1 MHYFD
6 NPSDETT
13 SGSNQMQQNDQMPQI
28 MAMLTKIFTKLEE
41 HDLRF
46 DALEQRMTA
55 MEERMTALEQR
66 MTALEQRVSALEQR
80 MTALEERM
88 TALEQRMTAIEERMT
103 ALEQRVSALEQRM
116 TALEQRVSA
125 LEQRMTIMETEV
137 SRLGVLFEDNEKKLQ
152 HILDVLT
159 SYLKKMEKVDHLDES
174 MIEQTQGLQIT
185 KIALANHIQNRKIHL
200 MPLRGRPKKKSG

>member
-46 DALEQRMTA
+46 DALEKRVAAIESRLDVIETRLDA
-55 MEERMTALEQR
+55 IENRLDVIETRLDAIENRLDAIEARLDALEN
-66 MTALEQRVSALEQR
+66 RVA
-80 MTALEERM
+80 
-88 TALEQRMTAIEERMT
+88 
-103 ALEQRVSALEQRM
+103 
-116 TALEQRVSA
+116 A

-200 MPLRGRPKKKSG
+200 MPARGRPKKNPDESET

>member
-6 NPSDETT
+6 NPSDETIC
-13 SGSNQMQQNDQMPQI
+13 GRNQMQQNDQMPQI

-55 MEERMTALEQR
+55 LEH
-66 MTALEQRVSALEQR
+66 RVSALENR
-80 MTALEERM
+80 VVAL
-88 TALEQRMTAIEERMT
+88 A
-103 ALEQRVSALEQRM
+103 
-116 TALEQRVSA
+116 
-125 LEQRMTIMETEV
+125 TEV

-159 SYLKKMEKVDHLDES
+159 SYL
-174 MIEQTQGLQIT
+174 
-185 KIALANHIQNRKIHL
+185 
-200 MPLRGRPKKKSG
+200 

>member
-13 SGSNQMQQNDQMPQI
+13 SGRNQMQQNDQMPQI

-46 DALEQRMTA
+46 DALEKRVAAIESRLDVIETRLDVIETRLDA
-55 MEERMTALEQR
+55 IEARLDALENRVAALEQR
-66 MTALEQRVSALEQR
+66 MTV
-80 MTALEERM
+80 
-88 TALEQRMTAIEERMT
+88 
-103 ALEQRVSALEQRM
+103 
-116 TALEQRVSA
+116 
-125 LEQRMTIMETEV
+125 METEV
-137 SRLGVLFEDNEKKLQ
+137 RRLGVLFEDNEKKLQ
-152 HILDVLT
+152 YILDVLT
-159 SYLKKMEKVDHLDES
+159 SYLKKMEKVDQLDKS

-200 MPLRGRPKKKSG
+200 MPPRGRPKKNPDESET

>member
-55 MEERMTALEQR
+55 IEERMTALEQR
-66 MTALEQRVSALEQR
+66 MT
-80 MTALEERM
+80 
-88 TALEQRMTAIEERMT
+88 
-103 ALEQRVSALEQRM
+103 
-116 TALEQRVSA
+116 A

-200 MPLRGRPKKKSG
+200 MPARGRPKKNPDESET

>member
-46 DALEQRMTA
+46 DALEKRVAAIESRLDVIETRLDVIETRLDA
-55 MEERMTALEQR
+55 IEARLDALEN
-66 MTALEQRVSALEQR
+66 RVA
-80 MTALEERM
+80 
-88 TALEQRMTAIEERMT
+88 
-103 ALEQRVSALEQRM
+103 
-116 TALEQRVSA
+116 A

-152 HILDVLT
+152 YILDVLT
-159 SYLKKMEKVDHLDES
+159 SYLKKMEKVDQLDES

-200 MPLRGRPKKKSG
+200 MPPRGRPKKNQDESET

>member
-46 DALEQRMTA
+46 DALEKRVAAIESRLDVIETRLDA
-55 MEERMTALEQR
+55 IENRLDVIETRLDAIEARLDALEN
-66 MTALEQRVSALEQR
+66 RVA
-80 MTALEERM
+80 
-88 TALEQRMTAIEERMT
+88 
-103 ALEQRVSALEQRM
+103 
-116 TALEQRVSA
+116 A

-200 MPLRGRPKKKSG
+200 MPPRGRPKKNPDESGM

>member
-13 SGSNQMQQNDQMPQI
+13 SGSNQMQQNEQMPQI
-28 MAMLTKIFTKLEE
+28 MAMLTKIFAKLEE

-55 MEERMTALEQR
+55 IEERMTALEQR
-66 MTALEQRVSALEQR
+66 MTALEQ
-80 MTALEERM
+80 
-88 TALEQRMTAIEERMT
+88 RMT

-125 LEQRMTIMETEV
+125 LEQRMTVMETEV

-152 HILDVLT
+152 HILDVLI
-159 SYLKKMEKVDHLDES
+159 SYLKKMEKVEHLDES

-200 MPLRGRPKKKSG
+200 MPPRGRPKKNLDESET

>member
-55 MEERMTALEQR
+55 
-66 MTALEQRVSALEQR
+66 
-80 MTALEERM
+80 
-88 TALEQRMTAIEERMT
+88 IEERMT
-103 ALEQRVSALEQRM
+103 ALEERM

-152 HILDVLT
+152 HILDVLI
-159 SYLKKMEKVDHLDES
+159 SYLKKMEKVEHLDES

-200 MPLRGRPKKKSG
+200 MPARGRPKKNPDESET

>member
-6 NPSDETT
+6 NPTDEIIC
-13 SGSNQMQQNDQMPQI
+13 GSNQMQQNDQMSQI

-55 MEERMTALEQR
+55 L
-66 MTALEQRVSALEQR
+66 
-80 MTALEERM
+80 
-88 TALEQRMTAIEERMT
+88 EERMT

-125 LEQRMTIMETEV
+125 LEQRMTALETEV

-152 HILDVLT
+152 HILDVLI

-200 MPLRGRPKKKSG
+200 MPARGRPKKNPDESET

>member
-55 MEERMTALEQR
+55 
-66 MTALEQRVSALEQR
+66 
-80 MTALEERM
+80 
-88 TALEQRMTAIEERMT
+88 LEQRMTAIEERMT

-125 LEQRMTIMETEV
+125 LEQRMTVMETEV

-152 HILDVLT
+152 HILDVLI

-200 MPLRGRPKKKSG
+200 MPPRGRPKKNPDESET

>member
-46 DALEQRMTA
+46 DALEKRVAAIEIRLDVIETRLDVIETRLDA
-55 MEERMTALEQR
+55 IEARLDALEN
-66 MTALEQRVSALEQR
+66 RVA
-80 MTALEERM
+80 
-88 TALEQRMTAIEERMT
+88 
-103 ALEQRVSALEQRM
+103 
-116 TALEQRVSA
+116 A

-200 MPLRGRPKKKSG
+200 MPPRGRPKKNPDESET

>member
-55 MEERMTALEQR
+55 IEERMTALEQR
-66 MTALEQRVSALEQR
+66 MT
-80 MTALEERM
+80 
-88 TALEQRMTAIEERMT
+88 
-103 ALEQRVSALEQRM
+103 
-116 TALEQRVSA
+116 A

-200 MPLRGRPKKKSG
+200 MPPRGRPKKNPDESET

>member
-46 DALEQRMTA
+46 DALEKRVAAIESRLDVIETRLDVIETRLDA
-55 MEERMTALEQR
+55 IEARLDALENR
-66 MTALEQRVSALEQR
+66 FV
-80 MTALEERM
+80 
-88 TALEQRMTAIEERMT
+88 
-103 ALEQRVSALEQRM
+103 
-116 TALEQRVSA
+116 A
-125 LEQRMTIMETEV
+125 LEQRMTIMETEF

-185 KIALANHIQNRKIHL
+185 KIARANHIQNRKIHL
-200 MPLRGRPKKKSG
+200 MPPRGRPKKNPDESET

>member
-46 DALEQRMTA
+46 DALEKRVAAIEIRLDVIETRLDVIETRLDA
-55 MEERMTALEQR
+55 IEARLDALEN
-66 MTALEQRVSALEQR
+66 RVA
-80 MTALEERM
+80 
-88 TALEQRMTAIEERMT
+88 
-103 ALEQRVSALEQRM
+103 
-116 TALEQRVSA
+116 A

-200 MPLRGRPKKKSG
+200 MPARGRPKKNPDESET

>member
-28 MAMLTKIFTKLEE
+28 MAMLTKIFAKLEE
-41 HDLRF
+41 YDLRF
-46 DALEQRMTA
+46 DALEQRMT
-55 MEERMTALEQR
+55 
-66 MTALEQRVSALEQR
+66 V
-80 MTALEERM
+80 
-88 TALEQRMTAIEERMT
+88 
-103 ALEQRVSALEQRM
+103 
-116 TALEQRVSA
+116 
-125 LEQRMTIMETEV
+125 METEV
-137 SRLGVLFEDNEKKLQ
+137 RRLGALFEDNEKKLQ
-152 HILDVLT
+152 HILDVLI

-200 MPLRGRPKKKSG
+200 MPPRGRPKKNPDESET

>member
-46 DALEQRMTA
+46 DVIETRLDVIEQWMVITDKRITRIEQKIDDLTQRVIALENRVAALEQRMT
-55 MEERMTALEQR
+55 
-66 MTALEQRVSALEQR
+66 V
-80 MTALEERM
+80 
-88 TALEQRMTAIEERMT
+88 
-103 ALEQRVSALEQRM
+103 
-116 TALEQRVSA
+116 
-125 LEQRMTIMETEV
+125 METEV
-137 SRLGVLFEDNEKKLQ
+137 LRLGALFEDNEKKLQ
-152 HILDVLT
+152 HILDVLS
-159 SYLKKMEKVDHLDES
+159 SYLKKMEKVDQLDES

-200 MPLRGRPKKKSG
+200 MPPRGRPKKNPDESET

>member
-46 DALEQRMTA
+46 DALEKRVAAIETRLDVIETRLDA
-55 MEERMTALEQR
+55 IEARLDALEN
-66 MTALEQRVSALEQR
+66 RVA
-80 MTALEERM
+80 
-88 TALEQRMTAIEERMT
+88 
-103 ALEQRVSALEQRM
+103 
-116 TALEQRVSA
+116 A

-200 MPLRGRPKKKSG
+200 MPPRGRPKKNPDESET

>member
-6 NPSDETT
+6 NPTDEIIC
-13 SGSNQMQQNDQMPQI
+13 GSNQMQQNDQMSQI

-55 MEERMTALEQR
+55 LEQRVRALEQR
-66 MTALEQRVSALEQR
+66 MTV
-80 MTALEERM
+80 
-88 TALEQRMTAIEERMT
+88 
-103 ALEQRVSALEQRM
+103 
-116 TALEQRVSA
+116 
-125 LEQRMTIMETEV
+125 METEV

-152 HILDVLT
+152 HILDVLI

-200 MPLRGRPKKKSG
+200 MPARGRPKKNPDESET

>member
-46 DALEQRMTA
+46 DALEKRVAAIESRLDVIETRLDA
-55 MEERMTALEQR
+55 IEARLDALEN
-66 MTALEQRVSALEQR
+66 RVA
-80 MTALEERM
+80 
-88 TALEQRMTAIEERMT
+88 
-103 ALEQRVSALEQRM
+103 
-116 TALEQRVSA
+116 A

-152 HILDVLT
+152 HILDVLI

-200 MPLRGRPKKKSG
+200 MPPRGRPKKNPDESET

>member
-6 NPSDETT
+6 NPSDETIC
-13 SGSNQMQQNDQMPQI
+13 GSNQMQQNDQMPQI
-28 MAMLTKIFTKLEE
+28 MAMLTKIFAKLEE

-55 MEERMTALEQR
+55 LEQRMTAIEERMTALEERMTALEERMTALEERMTALEQRMTALEQRMTALEQR
-66 MTALEQRVSALEQR
+66 MTALEQRVSALENR
-80 MTALEERM
+80 VAAL
-88 TALEQRMTAIEERMT
+88 
-103 ALEQRVSALEQRM
+103 
-116 TALEQRVSA
+116 
-125 LEQRMTIMETEV
+125 ETEV

-200 MPLRGRPKKKSG
+200 MPARGRPKKNPDESET

>member
-6 NPSDETT
+6 NPSDETIC
-13 SGSNQMQQNDQMPQI
+13 GSNQMQQNDQMPQI

-46 DALEQRMTA
+46 DALEKRVAAIESRLDVIETRLDA
-55 MEERMTALEQR
+55 IEARLDALENRVAALEQR
-66 MTALEQRVSALEQR
+66 MTV
-80 MTALEERM
+80 
-88 TALEQRMTAIEERMT
+88 I
-103 ALEQRVSALEQRM
+103 
-116 TALEQRVSA
+116 
-125 LEQRMTIMETEV
+125 ETEV
-137 SRLGVLFEDNEKKLQ
+137 LRLGALFEDNEKKLQ

-200 MPLRGRPKKKSG
+200 MPPRGRPKKNPDESET

>member
-6 NPSDETT
+6 NPSDETIC
-13 SGSNQMQQNDQMPQI
+13 GRNQMQQNDQMPQI

-55 MEERMTALEQR
+55 LEQR

-80 MTALEERM
+80 MTAL
-88 TALEQRMTAIEERMT
+88 
-103 ALEQRVSALEQRM
+103 
-116 TALEQRVSA
+116 
-125 LEQRMTIMETEV
+125 ETEV

-152 HILDVLT
+152 HILDVLI
-159 SYLKKMEKVDHLDES
+159 SYLKKMEKVEHLDES

-200 MPLRGRPKKKSG
+200 MPARGRPKKNPDESGM

>member
-46 DALEQRMTA
+46 DALEKRVAAIESRLDVIETRLDVIETRLDA
-55 MEERMTALEQR
+55 IEARLDALEN
-66 MTALEQRVSALEQR
+66 RVA
-80 MTALEERM
+80 
-88 TALEQRMTAIEERMT
+88 
-103 ALEQRVSALEQRM
+103 
-116 TALEQRVSA
+116 A

-152 HILDVLT
+152 YILDVLT
-159 SYLKKMEKVDHLDES
+159 SYLKKMEKVDQLDES

-200 MPLRGRPKKKSG
+200 MPPRGRPKKNPDESET

>member
-46 DALEQRMTA
+46 DVIETRLDVIEQWMVITDKRITRIEQKIDDLTQRVIALENRVAALEQRMT
-55 MEERMTALEQR
+55 
-66 MTALEQRVSALEQR
+66 V
-80 MTALEERM
+80 
-88 TALEQRMTAIEERMT
+88 I
-103 ALEQRVSALEQRM
+103 
-116 TALEQRVSA
+116 
-125 LEQRMTIMETEV
+125 ETEV
-137 SRLGVLFEDNEKKLQ
+137 LRLGALFEDNEKKLQ
-152 HILDVLT
+152 HILDVLS

>member
-46 DALEQRMTA
+46 DALEKRVAAIESRLDVIETRLDVIETRLDA
-55 MEERMTALEQR
+55 IEARLDALEN
-66 MTALEQRVSALEQR
+66 RVA
-80 MTALEERM
+80 
-88 TALEQRMTAIEERMT
+88 
-103 ALEQRVSALEQRM
+103 
-116 TALEQRVSA
+116 A

-152 HILDVLT
+152 YILDVLT
-159 SYLKKMEKVDHLDES
+159 SYLKKMEKVDQLDES

-185 KIALANHIQNRKIHL
+185 EIALANHIQNRKIHL
-200 MPLRGRPKKKSG
+200 MPARGRPKKNLDESET

>member
-46 DALEQRMTA
+46 DALEKRVAAIESRLDVIETRLDA
-55 MEERMTALEQR
+55 IEARLDALEN
-66 MTALEQRVSALEQR
+66 RVA
-80 MTALEERM
+80 
-88 TALEQRMTAIEERMT
+88 
-103 ALEQRVSALEQRM
+103 
-116 TALEQRVSA
+116 A

-200 MPLRGRPKKKSG
+200 MPARGRPKKNLDESET

>member
-1 MHYFD
+1 
-6 NPSDETT
+6 
-13 SGSNQMQQNDQMPQI
+13 MQQNDQMPQI

-55 MEERMTALEQR
+55 IEERMTALEQ
-66 MTALEQRVSALEQR
+66 
-80 MTALEERM
+80 
-88 TALEQRMTAIEERMT
+88 RMT

-200 MPLRGRPKKKSG
+200 MPARGRPKKNPDESET

>member
-13 SGSNQMQQNDQMPQI
+13 SGSNQMQQNEQMPQI
-28 MAMLTKIFTKLEE
+28 MAMLTKIFAKLEE

-55 MEERMTALEQR
+55 IEERMTALEQ
-66 MTALEQRVSALEQR
+66 
-80 MTALEERM
+80 
-88 TALEQRMTAIEERMT
+88 RMT

-125 LEQRMTIMETEV
+125 LEQRMTVMETEV

-152 HILDVLT
+152 HILDVLS

-200 MPLRGRPKKKSG
+200 MPARGRPKKNPDESET

>member
-1 MHYFD
+1 
-6 NPSDETT
+6 
-13 SGSNQMQQNDQMPQI
+13 MQQNDQMPQI

-55 MEERMTALEQR
+55 
-66 MTALEQRVSALEQR
+66 LEQRVSALEQR
-80 MTALEERM
+80 MTA
-88 TALEQRMTAIEERMT
+88 
-103 ALEQRVSALEQRM
+103 
-116 TALEQRVSA
+116 
-125 LEQRMTIMETEV
+125 METEV

-152 HILDVLT
+152 HILDVLI
-159 SYLKKMEKVDHLDES
+159 SYLKKMEKVEHLDES

-200 MPLRGRPKKKSG
+200 MPPRGRPKKNPDESET

>member
-46 DALEQRMTA
+46 DALEKRVAAIESRLDLIETRLDA
-55 MEERMTALEQR
+55 IENRLDVIETRLDALEN
-66 MTALEQRVSALEQR
+66 RVA
-80 MTALEERM
+80 
-88 TALEQRMTAIEERMT
+88 
-103 ALEQRVSALEQRM
+103 
-116 TALEQRVSA
+116 A

-152 HILDVLT
+152 HILDVLI

-200 MPLRGRPKKKSG
+200 MPPRGRPKKNPDESET

>member
-13 SGSNQMQQNDQMPQI
+13 SGSNQMQQNEQMPQI
-28 MAMLTKIFTKLEE
+28 MAMLTKIFAKLEE

-55 MEERMTALEQR
+55 IEERMTALEQR
-66 MTALEQRVSALEQR
+66 MTALEQR
-80 MTALEERM
+80 M
-88 TALEQRMTAIEERMT
+88 TALEQRMT

-125 LEQRMTIMETEV
+125 LEQRMTVMETEV

-152 HILDVLT
+152 HILDVLS

-200 MPLRGRPKKKSG
+200 MPARGRPKKNPDESET